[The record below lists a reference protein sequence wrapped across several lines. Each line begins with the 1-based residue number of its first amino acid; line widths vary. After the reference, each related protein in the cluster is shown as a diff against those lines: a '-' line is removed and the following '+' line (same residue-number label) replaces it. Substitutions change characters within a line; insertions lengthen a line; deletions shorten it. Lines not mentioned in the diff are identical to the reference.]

1 MNTCDFSLAK
11 QAISGRL
18 IERMFGCEGSRWEGD
33 EYKTLSPL
41 RGDSRIGSFSIRR
54 DGRWYDFATGEGGD
68 FIDLVRRT
76 RNCPPLEAARHIV
89 GEAGSCLGPRPSE
102 TGRVDRKT
110 PAVIPASTEAC
121 ETLGRACD
129 NDHTRKRYGRLVGV
143 WPYRQADGRVLFHIC
158 RYESANAKKS
168 VIPWHL
174 VEDGSWQ
181 PGQPLEAGRPVFRL
195 PEVLQSNR
203 PVLIVEGEKC
213 ATVSTPPDFPFF
225 ISTWS
230 GGAGAT
236 GKTDWSP
243 LKDREVVVWPD
254 ADKAWP
260 SKPP

>member
-1 MNTCDFSLAK
+1 MSTCDFALAK

-18 IERMFGCEGSRWEGD
+18 IERMFGCEGSRWEGN

-54 DGRWYDFATGEGGD
+54 DGRWYDFATREGGD

-89 GEAGSCLGPRPSE
+89 GEAGSCLGPRSSE
-102 TGRVDRKT
+102 TDRLDRK
-110 PAVIPASTEAC
+110 PSVMIAASAEAC

-129 NDHTRKRYGRLVGV
+129 NDYTRKRYGRLVGV
-143 WPYRQADGRVLFHIC
+143 WPYSQADGRVLFHIC
-158 RYESANAKKS
+158 RYESASAKKS

-213 ATVSTPPDFPFF
+213 ATVSTPPDFP
-225 ISTWS
+225 
-230 GGAGAT
+230 AT
-236 GKTDWSP
+236 RPK
-243 LKDREVVVWPD
+243 
-254 ADKAWP
+254 P
-260 SKPP
+260 S

>member
-1 MNTCDFSLAK
+1 M
-11 QAISGRL
+11 
-18 IERMFGCEGSRWEGD
+18 
-33 EYKTLSPL
+33 
-41 RGDSRIGSFSIRR
+41 
-54 DGRWYDFATGEGGD
+54 
-68 FIDLVRRT
+68 
-76 RNCPPLEAARHIV
+76 
-89 GEAGSCLGPRPSE
+89 
-102 TGRVDRKT
+102 
-110 PAVIPASTEAC
+110 
-121 ETLGRACD
+121 
-129 NDHTRKRYGRLVGV
+129 

-195 PEVLQSNR
+195 PELLESNL

-254 ADKAWP
+254 ADKPGREAALKDQSPTTEGKSASSRGQAHWMGHRRRGRRVDGCGGFHQGLSERK
-260 SKPP
+260 SKVTRPLRAAAVTHQGL